1 MTPDELFTLEEQL
14 SSPRRIALSRIDHAK
29 KSSGGLPALLISLL
43 STTNH
48 NIDGGENSNTS
59 TNNNTTTTVDTVQ
72 KFCNQE
78 CTQNLFR
85 TISLL
90 SNVSQVDNTLGEEIA
105 RAGCQAILKR
115 VIDRIKEYIT
125 ICEAAPPTC
134 TTTTT
139 TYSIEELLD
148 KLMDYLDVACELYSP
163 IQSKG
168 MPFTNE
174 EIESRL
180 PLVYNLGPSTEAGD
194 NNHQSTI
201 LISQVTARQSSQ
213 GDVGY
218 VMWPSAIVLSRW
230 LLSNPQHIIG
240 KSILE
245 IGAGCGLVGIAA
257 ARLISQS
264 SNSTQQKM
272 VVTITDVN
280 DLVIGNIAKNIEL
293 NDVKEVASVAKL
305 DFYEQTGQNESG
317 KWLEGVSS
325 EYRDPVDVVLAADII
340 CQASDAVAAAKT
352 IYDALVPNG
361 RCFVVCADS
370 EHRFGIEIFQ
380 EECEKIGLTA
390 TTTNVADMSTDLLSD
405 CHSTSGYIDGMN
417 LTFYDIQKAILKK

>member
-1 MTPDELFTLEEQL
+1 MTSDELSTLEEQL
-14 SSPRRIALSRIDHAK
+14 SSPRRIALSRIDHAEK
-29 KSSGGLPALLISLL
+29 RSGGLPALLISLL
-43 STTNH
+43 STANH
-48 NIDGGENSNTS
+48 NIDGGQNSNTS
-59 TNNNTTTTVDTVQ
+59 TNNNNTTVDTVQ

-78 CTQNLFR
+78 CTQTLFR

-134 TTTTT
+134 TTTMT

-163 IQSKG
+163 VQSKG

-180 PLVYNLGPSTEAGD
+180 PLVYNLGPSTDAGD
-194 NNHQSTI
+194 NNNQSTI

-230 LLSNPQHIIG
+230 LLSNPQHILG

-264 SNSTQQKM
+264 TNSTQQKM
-272 VVTITDVN
+272 LVTITDVN

-293 NDVKEVASVAKL
+293 NDVKEVASVEKL

-317 KWLEGVSS
+317 NWLEGVSS

-340 CQASDAVAAAKT
+340 CQESDAVAAAKT

-370 EHRFGIEIFQ
+370 DHRFGIEIFQ
-380 EECEKIGLTA
+380 EECEKIGLTV

-417 LTFYDIQKAILKK
+417 LTFYDIQKSEMQS